1 MQLLRLKKPHLVT
14 LFFIFFSWECE
25 VGKSA
30 RKTASIFRQHNE
42 PNALF
47 LVVAKV
53 NSILS
58 LLIDNKSLTSNFH
71 DANNLFNAVYSENI
85 HLKKQ

>member
-1 MQLLRLKKPHLVT
+1 MSLLKIEIAKHGNIVFYFLR
-14 LFFIFFSWECE
+14 
-25 VGKSA
+25 KSA

-47 LVVAKV
+47 LVVAKA